1 MNRTQKAENRY
12 QMSVRRFVAQGL
24 TFSFCLLIPVFCP
37 LTSAKAEVKID
48 ITRGVVEPI
57 PIAIPA
63 FYGSGGNEAQFGR
76 DIAKVVGQ
84 DLVRSGLFTTVD
96 PHSFIQD
103 RDSLLVAP
111 RFADWRVLNAQGLVV
126 GRIETQ
132 PDGRLKV
139 EFRLW
144 DVFSESQM
152 TGLAYFSV
160 PNNWRRVAHIISDAI
175 YKRITG
181 EDGYFDTR
189 VVYVAETGPATARVK
204 RLAIMDQDGENNRL
218 LSDGRA
224 LVLTPRFSPTL
235 QEITYMA
242 YYNNKPRVYLFNIDS
257 GRQEVLG
264 DFANMTFAPRFS
276 PDGNKVIFSLSDNGN
291 SDIYT
296 MDLRTRRTQK
306 LTDHPSINTG
316 PSFAPD
322 GQRIVFE
329 SDRGGSQQIYTMGS
343 SGSNVQRISFGDGRY
358 ATPVWSPRGD
368 LIAFTK
374 QHQGRF
380 YIGVMRPDG
389 SGERL
394 LTEAYHVEGPTW
406 APNGRVLMYFKD
418 LPAGAGG
425 RQRSAHLYSID
436 LTGYNERE
444 VQTPTDASDPAWSPL
459 IP

>member
-1 MNRTQKAENRY
+1 MRQKMKMGTQKKGVLFAFLFI
-12 QMSVRRFVAQGL
+12 VGL
-24 TFSFCLLIPVFCP
+24 LFSSPA
-37 LTSAKAEVKID
+37 SAEVKID

-63 FYGSGGNEAQFGR
+63 FYGAGRNEAQFGH
-76 DIAKVVGQ
+76 DIAQVVSN
-84 DLVRSGLFTTVD
+84 DLVRSGLFSAVD
-96 PHSFIQD
+96 PRSFIQD
-103 RDSLLVAP
+103 MESMLVAP
-111 RFADWRVLNAQGLVV
+111 RFADWRVINTQALVV
-126 GRIETQ
+126 GRIEPQ

-144 DVFSESQM
+144 DVFGEQQM
-152 TGLAYFSV
+152 TGLAYFTV
-160 PNNWRRVAHIISDAI
+160 PNNWRRVAHIIADAI

-189 VVYVAETGPATARVK
+189 IVYVAESGPANARVK
-204 RLAIMDQDGENNRL
+204 RLAIMDQDGENHRI

-224 LVLTPRFSPTL
+224 MVLTPRFSPTL

-264 DFANMTFAPRFS
+264 NFENMTFAPRFS
-276 PDGNKVIFSLSDNGN
+276 PDGNNVVFSLSNSGN

-296 MDLRTRRTQK
+296 MDLRTRRVNK
-306 LTDHPSINTG
+306 LTSHPSINTA
-316 PSFAPD
+316 PSFSPD
-322 GQRIVFE
+322 GRRITFE
-329 SDRGGSQQIYTMGS
+329 SDRGGGQQIYVMS
-343 SGSNVQRISFGDGRY
+343 ASGNDVQRISFGDGRY

-374 QHQGRF
+374 QHGGRF

-418 LPAGAGG
+418 LPTANGKA
-425 RQRSAHLYSID
+425 RSSHLYSID

-444 VQTPTDASDPAWSPL
+444 IQTPMDASDPAWSPL